1 MHPAITSDVDVVGK
15 LLVAGACVGLP
26 TDTVYGLAARL
37 ASPDAIRDLFELKGR
52 SLTNAI
58 AVLVDSTATAQQLG
72 VLDER
77 ALAIAEQFWPGPLTM
92 VVRRRPGLDVDLG
105 GDAAFIGLRVPA
117 HELIRALAT
126 LVGPL
131 ATTSANRAGE
141 PTLGSA
147 VEIAECFGASLGAVL
162 DGGPSADSASTVI
175 NVGGDELIVLRE
187 GPITAAQVRSLA

>member
-147 VEIAECFGASLGAVL
+147 VEIAERFGASLGAVL

-175 NVGGDELIVLRE
+175 DVGGDELIVLRE
-187 GPITAAQVRSLA
+187 GPITAAQLRSLA

>member
-147 VEIAECFGASLGAVL
+147 VEIAERFGASLGAVL